1 MTLKTGLR
9 FRNIGR
15 AQRNSTNL
23 NKHNEVYTMATLDDF
38 LVNRIITTI
47 EQDNLATQLLS
58 LCDENLIN
66 EIKEI
71 GSNIALD
78 VASEMQGTNPYDLSI
93 RITADKENASFPSNP
108 DTTQKAKARHDKTMI
123 ILDRI
128 ASNEV
133 AMIVK
138 EHLRS

>member
-1 MTLKTGLR
+1 
-9 FRNIGR
+9 
-15 AQRNSTNL
+15 
-23 NKHNEVYTMATLDDF
+23 MATLDDF